1 MALNH
6 DDALPPPYGTCSQ
19 CDGGSVMRSPDV
31 LPPDYKQD
39 DFAAYRSSSRTVS
52 SPIAPAPPSMF
63 SGPVPSVTRSDDCL
77 RPIRPK
83 STPFLS
89 PEHRS
94 SSVCCY
100 RSTRDYDAAGE
111 TAPSPVSSIVDLPL
125 RHKEPTASLGKSP
138 IEVHEAILDHIFGYR
153 VSATSC
159 SNMRT
164 SSAAKSLGTAMRH
177 SRRKEYTQLA
187 LVSRA
192 WRILIQQR
200 LYRHIKLK
208 ATVAELEDAMVHFA
222 TSPHLQAHVR
232 HIEIWFP
239 VFKPA
244 YGQVSQSRSLPL
256 PMVTQDGGL
265 TNATYVLPG
274 DNCTLEEAFTFVSQ
288 VLPSAVVLTLEGGD
302 RRKSPQV
309 SYFRHRKPV
318 PQLPQAP
325 SVRTLITRGQWNL
338 IRTDGDYA
346 TLMNAL
352 PSLTEWQGSFS
363 KPKSKSYISTSSYL
377 SQLPMTLA
385 HLNLC
390 LESDYRRE
398 PGMPHFY
405 FKALQNS
412 HICNTL
418 ATTLPVLETFS
429 YTGRI
434 CHCFFDTAARGVETH
449 ATRLTSVDLTV
460 KNCCRHLSM
469 FHESGSGVQD
479 MSFIE
484 AFEHLVLSAVRSLEK
499 FPNLAYLR
507 IRFVDLGELS

>member
-1 MALNH
+1 
-6 DDALPPPYGTCSQ
+6 
-19 CDGGSVMRSPDV
+19 
-31 LPPDYKQD
+31 
-39 DFAAYRSSSRTVS
+39 
-52 SPIAPAPPSMF
+52 MF

-265 TNATYVLPG
+265 TNATY
-274 DNCTLEEAFTFVSQ
+274 E
-288 VLPSAVVLTLEGGD
+288 
-302 RRKSPQV
+302 
-309 SYFRHRKPV
+309 
-318 PQLPQAP
+318 
-325 SVRTLITRGQWNL
+325 I
-338 IRTDGDYA
+338 
-346 TLMNAL
+346 
-352 PSLTEWQGSFS
+352 
-363 KPKSKSYISTSSYL
+363 
-377 SQLPMTLA
+377 
-385 HLNLC
+385 
-390 LESDYRRE
+390 
-398 PGMPHFY
+398 
-405 FKALQNS
+405 
-412 HICNTL
+412 
-418 ATTLPVLETFS
+418 
-429 YTGRI
+429 GR
-434 CHCFFDTAARGVETH
+434 A
-449 ATRLTSVDLTV
+449 
-460 KNCCRHLSM
+460 
-469 FHESGSGVQD
+469 
-479 MSFIE
+479 
-484 AFEHLVLSAVRSLEK
+484 
-499 FPNLAYLR
+499 
-507 IRFVDLGELS
+507 